1 MKIAATTVS
10 MDAARTYTE
19 VDYNNTIWQQINST
33 PFSSFQTSQSPSGN
47 TFQENFF
54 TLIQSSTTSQQA
66 GSWCR
71 TSPEKVEK
79 NQEETDSVNQD
90 QTRHNALSSMVK
102 SISGTSINIK
112 HVETENRNQQ
122 TTAPQLSIGR
132 ANLTSSAIHVEQ
144 ESIFIQ
150 TEGTVQTES
159 GQTISFNMGVQM
171 QRQEVLVQSTGL
183 SRIIHGI
190 DPIVLNFDAN
200 ISMFDNTYFS
210 FDLDGDGSCEEISGL
225 ADGCG
230 FLALDRNGDGL
241 ITDGLELF
249 GPTTGSGFTELAEL
263 DMDGNSWIDE
273 NDPIFDKLLVWLGAG
288 GEGEQLVSLRQAGVG
303 AISVTHAGTQ
313 FTLEGMDGQV
323 QGVVR
328 ASGMF
333 LMENGE
339 PKSLLEIDI
348 VPRDTKEHNVTLNDH
363 ALDSSSQ
370 RSINNLREIIFW
382 QRLKLQIML
391 TKQELNQAP
400 REMMR
405 RLQHISSGPDFSL
418 LSSS

>member
-10 MDAARTYTE
+10 MDAARNYTE
-19 VDYNNTIWQQINST
+19 VDYNNTIWQQGTST
-33 PFSSFQTSQSPSGN
+33 PFSSFQTSQSSSGN

-66 GSWCR
+66 GTCSI
-71 TSPEKVEK
+71 SSSEKTEK
-79 NQEETDSVNQD
+79 TQEEIDSSNKD
-90 QTRHNALSSMVK
+90 QTRNNALSSIVQ
-102 SISGTSINIK
+102 SISGVSININ
-112 HVETENRNQQ
+112 HVETDNRSQQ

-132 ANLTSSAIHVEQ
+132 VNLNSSAIHVEQ
-144 ESIFIQ
+144 ESVFIQ

-171 QRQEVLVQSTGL
+171 QRQEVLVRSTGL

-190 DPIVLNFDAN
+190 DPIVLNFDEN
-200 ISMFDNTYFS
+200 ISMFDHTYFS

-230 FLALDRNGDGL
+230 FLALDRNGDGF

-249 GPTTGSGFTELAEL
+249 GPATGSGFAELAEL
-263 DMDGNSWIDE
+263 DIDGNSWIDE
-273 NDPIFDKLLVWLGAG
+273 NDPIFDNLLVWLGAG

-313 FTLEGMDGQV
+313 FTLEGTDGQV

-333 LMENGE
+333 LMESGE

-348 VPRDTKEHNVTLNDH
+348 VPQDIKEHEVTINSH
-363 ALDSSSQ
+363 TLDTSS
-370 RSINNLREIIFW
+370 RKSINNLREIIFW
-382 QRLKLQIML
+382 QRLKIQMML
-391 TKQELNQAP
+391 AKQELNQAP

-405 RLQHISSGPDFSL
+405 RLQHISSGTDFSL